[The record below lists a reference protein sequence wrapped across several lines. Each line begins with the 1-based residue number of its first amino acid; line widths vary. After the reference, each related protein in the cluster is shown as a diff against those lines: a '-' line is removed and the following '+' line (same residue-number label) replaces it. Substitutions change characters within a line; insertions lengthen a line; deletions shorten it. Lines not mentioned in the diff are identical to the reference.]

1 MAQSLASFC
10 RFLFVVMLPKNLA
23 LAMGQC
29 CPALFWGWMGKPGAV
44 GEPGV
49 STGLNMVEEV
59 QQNAATMVQAKRE
72 ADTSESGNEHPE
84 WRVQAIDAHWQG
96 YRLSLESIHKLHEL
110 IQTAGTCSL
119 S

>member
-23 LAMGQC
+23 L
-29 CPALFWGWMGKPGAV
+29 PGAV
-44 GEPGV
+44 GEPCV

-59 QQNAATMVQAKRE
+59 QQNAASMVQAKRE